1 MSMGFSLALIAA
13 VSRNGIIG
21 HKGELPWRI
30 SDDLKNFKSITMG
43 KPIIMGRRTFDSI
56 GAALDGRQNIVVSR
70 SEKIINDDVEMA
82 SSFDKA
88 LKIASKVNPVE
99 VMIIG
104 GGEIYNLA
112 LPKADRIYLTEVH
125 IDVKGDVYF
134 PPLNPKHWGEVSR
147 KFFSAEDSNP
157 AYSFVVLERNYS
169 KVL

>member
-1 MSMGFSLALIAA
+1 MGFSLALIAA

-70 SEKIINDDVEMA
+70 SEKIINDDVELA
-82 SSFDKA
+82 SSLDNA

-134 PPLNPKHWGEVSR
+134 PALNPKHWGEVSR
-147 KFFSAEDSNP
+147 KFFSAEDNAP
-157 AYSFVVLERNYS
+157 AYSFVVLERNFS

>member
-1 MSMGFSLALIAA
+1 MGFSLALIAA

-70 SEKIINDDVEMA
+70 SEKIINGDVEMA
-82 SSFDKA
+82 SSLDKA

-134 PPLNPKHWGEVSR
+134 PALNPKHWGEVSR
-147 KFFSAEDSNP
+147 KFFSAEDNAP
-157 AYSFVVLERNYS
+157 AYSFVVLERNFS

>member
-1 MSMGFSLALIAA
+1 MGFSLSLIVA

-56 GAALDGRQNIVVSR
+56 GVALDGRQNIVVSR
-70 SEKIINDDVEMA
+70 SEKIINGDVEMA
-82 SSFDKA
+82 SSLDKA

-134 PPLNPKHWGEVSR
+134 PALNPKHWGEVSR
-147 KFFSAEDSNP
+147 EFFSAEDNAP
-157 AYSFVVLERNYS
+157 AYSFVVLERNFS

>member
-1 MSMGFSLALIAA
+1 MGFSLSLIVA

-56 GAALDGRQNIVVSR
+56 GVALDGRQNIVVSR
-70 SEKIINDDVEMA
+70 SEKIINGDVEMA
-82 SSFDKA
+82 SSLDKA

-134 PPLNPKHWGEVSR
+134 PALNPKHWGEVSR
-147 KFFSAEDSNP
+147 KFFSAEDNAP
-157 AYSFVVLERNYS
+157 AYSFVVLERNFS

>member
-1 MSMGFSLALIAA
+1 MGFSLSLIVA

-82 SSFDKA
+82 SSLDKA

-125 IDVKGDVYF
+125 IDVKGDAYF
-134 PPLNPKHWGEVSR
+134 PALNPKHWGEVSR
-147 KFFSAEDSNP
+147 KFFSAEDNAP
-157 AYSFVVLERNYS
+157 AYSFVVLERNFS

>member
-1 MSMGFSLALIAA
+1 MGFSLSLIVA

-70 SEKIINDDVEMA
+70 SEKIINGDVEMA
-82 SSFDKA
+82 SSLDKA

-134 PPLNPKHWGEVSR
+134 PALNPKHWGEVSR
-147 KFFSAEDSNP
+147 KFFSAEDNAP
-157 AYSFVVLERNYS
+157 AYSFVVLERNFS

>member
-1 MSMGFSLALIAA
+1 MGFSLSLIVA

-56 GAALDGRQNIVVSR
+56 GVALDGRQNIVVSR

-82 SSFDKA
+82 SSLDKA

-134 PPLNPKHWGEVSR
+134 PALNSKHWGEVSR
-147 KFFSAEDSNP
+147 KFFSAEDNTP
-157 AYSFVVLERNYS
+157 AYSFVVLERNFS

>member
-1 MSMGFSLALIAA
+1 MGFSLSLIVA

-56 GAALDGRQNIVVSR
+56 GVALDGRQNIVVSR
-70 SEKIINDDVEMA
+70 SEKIINGDVEMA
-82 SSFDKA
+82 SSLDKA

-134 PPLNPKHWGEVSR
+134 PALNPKHWGEVSR
-147 KFFSAEDSNP
+147 KFFSAEDNAP
-157 AYSFVVLERNYS
+157 AYSFVVLERNF
-169 KVL
+169 

>member
-1 MSMGFSLALIAA
+1 MGFSLSLIVA

-82 SSFDKA
+82 SSLDKA

-134 PPLNPKHWGEVSR
+134 PALNPKHWGEVSR
-147 KFFSAEDSNP
+147 KFFSAEDNAP
-157 AYSFVVLERNYS
+157 AYSFVVLERNFS

>member
-1 MSMGFSLALIAA
+1 MGFSLALIAA

-70 SEKIINDDVEMA
+70 SEKIINGDVEMA
-82 SSFDKA
+82 SSLDNA

-134 PPLNPKHWGEVSR
+134 PALNPKHWGEVSR
-147 KFFSAEDSNP
+147 KFFSAEDNAP
-157 AYSFVVLERNYS
+157 AYSFVVLERNFS